1 MRLILPNPELK
12 WHLVGNQWFLD
23 LEAGVTSSYVG
34 VINGSESRYNWHAY
48 SYLNFSPND
57 IGSGVVPSLEEA
69 KKKVEETLISAG
81 IVNE

>member
-23 LEAGVTSSYVG
+23 LEAGTTPSYVG
-34 VINGSESRYNWHAY
+34 VVHKSKSAYTWYAY
-48 SYLNFSPND
+48 SYINFSNND
-57 IGSGVVPSLEEA
+57 IGRGETSSLEEA

-81 IVNE
+81 VVNE